1 MHTHTY
7 THTRTHTHIRRFVH
21 SACMAEMTV
30 LNVTSHA
37 HTHTYTHSH
46 SQIRAQRMAEMT
58 GGGSMVT
65 LSSLATVDE
74 DQEVLQKLNLIIKG
88 DSVRGSLP
96 VMQCHVAVILDVDE
110 GLKVLQKLNLIMKGD
125 SVRGSLPVMQCHV
138 AVILMLMRTRKSCRS
153 STSSSRA
160 TRYVVLCP

>member
-1 MHTHTY
+1 
-7 THTRTHTHIRRFVH
+7 
-21 SACMAEMTV
+21 MAEMTV

-96 VMQCHVAVILDVDE
+96 IMQCHVAVIFDVDE
-110 GLKVLQKLNLIMKGD
+110 GLKVLQKLNLYIKGNLLYG
-125 SVRGSLPVMQCHV
+125 SVPVMQCT
-138 AVILMLMRTRKSCRS
+138 IIS
-153 STSSSRA
+153 SFRCGRRPGRLA
-160 TRYVVLCP
+160 EAQPHRLPP